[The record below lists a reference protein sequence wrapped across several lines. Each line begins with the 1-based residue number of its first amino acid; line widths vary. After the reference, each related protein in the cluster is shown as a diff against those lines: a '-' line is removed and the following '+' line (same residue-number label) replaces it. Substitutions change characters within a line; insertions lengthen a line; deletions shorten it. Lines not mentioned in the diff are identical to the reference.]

1 MDKFVTRKEVLKIL
15 KIHYHTLYSMVKR
28 GEIETLK
35 IGKRNLYNLDKFLRD
50 KGVTNKKKQ
59 KICYCRVSS
68 NKQKEDL
75 ERQINFMK
83 EKYPDYEII
92 KDIGSGL
99 NFKRRGLNKI
109 IEIAINGELEEL
121 LITYKD
127 RLCRIGFE
135 LIENIIKKY
144 SNGKITIVNKSEEE
158 TPTEEVT
165 KDIISIM
172 NIYVVKINGLRKYK
186 TDIKKTIKNI
196 SSSFFVK
203 AVLKRKPIYL

>member
-28 GEIETLK
+28 GEIETLE

-121 LITYKD
+121 LLTYKD

-172 NIYVVKINGLRKYK
+172 NIYVAKINGLRKYK
-186 TDIKKTIKNI
+186 TDIKKTIKNN
-196 SSSFFVK
+196 K
-203 AVLKRKPIYL
+203 KE

>member
-28 GEIETLK
+28 GEIETLE

-172 NIYVVKINGLRKYK
+172 NIYVAKINGLRKYK
-186 TDIKKTIKNI
+186 TDIKKTIKNN
-196 SSSFFVK
+196 K
-203 AVLKRKPIYL
+203 KD

>member
-28 GEIETLK
+28 GEIETLE

-50 KGVTNKKKQ
+50 KGITNKKKQ

-172 NIYVVKINGLRKYK
+172 NIYVAKINGLRKYK
-186 TDIKKTIKNI
+186 TDIKKTIKNN
-196 SSSFFVK
+196 K
-203 AVLKRKPIYL
+203 KE

>member
-28 GEIETLK
+28 GEIETLE

-50 KGVTNKKKQ
+50 KGVTNKIKQ

-172 NIYVVKINGLRKYK
+172 NIYVAKINGLRKYK
-186 TDIKKTIKNI
+186 TDIKKTIKNN
-196 SSSFFVK
+196 K
-203 AVLKRKPIYL
+203 KE

>member
-1 MDKFVTRKEVLKIL
+1 MDKFITRREVLKIL
-15 KIHYHTLYSMVKR
+15 KIHYHTLYSMAKR
-28 GEIETLK
+28 GEIEILEV
-35 IGKRNLYNLDKFLRD
+35 GKRQLYNLDKFLRN
-50 KGVTNKKKQ
+50 KGVINKIKR

-75 ERQINFMK
+75 ERQVRFMK

-99 NFKRRGLNKI
+99 NFNRKGLNKI
-109 IEIAINGELEEL
+109 IELAISGELEEL

-127 RLCRIGFE
+127 RLCRIGYD

-144 SNGKITIVNKSEEE
+144 SNGKITIVNKEEEE
-158 TPTEEVT
+158 TTTEEVT

-172 NIYVVKINGLRKYK
+172 NIYVAKINGLRKYK
-186 TDIKKTIKNI
+186 LKIKETIKKNK
-196 SSSFFVK
+196 K
-203 AVLKRKPIYL
+203 

>member
-28 GEIETLK
+28 GEIETLE

-172 NIYVVKINGLRKYK
+172 NIYVAKINGLRKYK
-186 TDIKKTIKNI
+186 TDIKKTIKNN
-196 SSSFFVK
+196 K
-203 AVLKRKPIYL
+203 KE

>member
-28 GEIETLK
+28 GEIETLE

-75 ERQINFMK
+75 ERQVNFMK

-172 NIYVVKINGLRKYK
+172 NIYVAKINGLRKYK
-186 TDIKKTIKNI
+186 TDIKKTIKNN
-196 SSSFFVK
+196 K
-203 AVLKRKPIYL
+203 KE

>member
-28 GEIETLK
+28 GEIETLE

-50 KGVTNKKKQ
+50 KGVTNKKKK

-172 NIYVVKINGLRKYK
+172 NIYVAKINGLRKYK
-186 TDIKKTIKNI
+186 TDIKKTIKNN
-196 SSSFFVK
+196 K
-203 AVLKRKPIYL
+203 KE

>member
-186 TDIKKTIKNI
+186 TDIKKTIKNNKKSKI
-196 SSSFFVK
+196 NN
-203 AVLKRKPIYL
+203 I

>member
-28 GEIETLK
+28 GEIETLE

-75 ERQINFMK
+75 ERQVNFMK

-121 LITYKD
+121 LLTYKD

-135 LIENIIKKY
+135 LVENIIKKY

-172 NIYVVKINGLRKYK
+172 NIYVAKINGLRKYK
-186 TDIKKTIKNI
+186 TDIKKTIKNN
-196 SSSFFVK
+196 K
-203 AVLKRKPIYL
+203 KE

>member
-172 NIYVVKINGLRKYK
+172 NIYVAKINGLRKYK
-186 TDIKKTIKNI
+186 TDIKKTIKNN
-196 SSSFFVK
+196 K
-203 AVLKRKPIYL
+203 KE

>member
-28 GEIETLK
+28 GEIETLE

-75 ERQINFMK
+75 ERQVNFMK

-121 LITYKD
+121 LLTYKD

-172 NIYVVKINGLRKYK
+172 NIYVAKINGLRKYK
-186 TDIKKTIKNI
+186 TDIKKTIKNN
-196 SSSFFVK
+196 K
-203 AVLKRKPIYL
+203 KE

>member
-1 MDKFVTRKEVLKIL
+1 
-15 KIHYHTLYSMVKR
+15 MVKR
-28 GEIETLK
+28 GEIETLE
-35 IGKRNLYNLDKFLRD
+35 IGKRNLYNLDKFLRN

-127 RLCRIGFE
+127 RLCRIGYE

-172 NIYVVKINGLRKYK
+172 NIYVAKINGLRKYK
-186 TDIKKTIKNI
+186 TDIKKTIKNN
-196 SSSFFVK
+196 K
-203 AVLKRKPIYL
+203 KK

>member
-28 GEIETLK
+28 GEIETLE

-50 KGVTNKKKQ
+50 KGVTHKIKK

-83 EKYPDYEII
+83 EKYPDYKII

-172 NIYVVKINGLRKYK
+172 NIYVAKINGLRKYK
-186 TDIKKTIKNI
+186 TDIKKTIKNN
-196 SSSFFVK
+196 K
-203 AVLKRKPIYL
+203 KE

>member
-28 GEIETLK
+28 GEIETLE

-75 ERQINFMK
+75 ERQINFMR

-121 LITYKD
+121 LLTYKD

-144 SNGKITIVNKSEEE
+144 SNGKITIVNKTEEE

-172 NIYVVKINGLRKYK
+172 NIYVAKINGLRKYK
-186 TDIKKTIKNI
+186 TDIKKTIKNN
-196 SSSFFVK
+196 K
-203 AVLKRKPIYL
+203 KE